1 MPSVTEIYVC
11 KPGQKLKKG
20 KLFTSNDIHDRQAA
34 ELGARERC
42 RFDDSIA
49 KIAYYAIQ
57 DDGGYKS
64 ILIYENPGVDLS
76 TVPTNGRESLISA
89 AAEANVHTQTSE
101 KPRYSLFSK
110 VVTFFTEE
118 AN

>member
-1 MPSVTEIYVC
+1 MIAKRRNWARVSVADLTTPS
-11 KPGQKLKKG
+11 
-20 KLFTSNDIHDRQAA
+20 
-34 ELGARERC
+34 
-42 RFDDSIA
+42 A

-64 ILIYENPGVDLS
+64 ILIYENPGVNLS
-76 TVPTNGRESLISA
+76 TVPTNGLESLISA
-89 AAEANVHTQTSE
+89 AAEANVHTQTSK

-110 VVTFFTEE
+110 VVTFFIKE

>member
-1 MPSVTEIYVC
+1 MIA
-11 KPGQKLKKG
+11 KRR
-20 KLFTSNDIHDRQAA
+20 NW
-34 ELGARERC
+34 ARA
-42 RFDDSIA
+42 SIA
-49 KIAYYAIQ
+49 DLTTPSPRSPITPIQ

-89 AAEANVHTQTSE
+89 AAEANVHTQTSK

-110 VVTFFTEE
+110 VATFFTEE